1 VVGGCQ
7 SVARMRARAR
17 TRGAASTVVEVDWW
31 RTRWD
36 RRPVASLTFP
46 AQGRT
51 AGGTAGRN
59 CHADIPPSD
68 VPGVVVQGEAAGERP
83 GEQHAHPFP
92 MPLGAPDPSTSARPL
107 PPPPPP
113 PAYICVPYHP
123 RRFCRHSRSGLG
135 YRPAPRLYRQVGV
148 EVRGAFVSWPWQ
160 HRLGRYADSFT
171 TRPRSHQGREPTL
184 ATPSD
189 TPTFVRYA
197 ARTPHSVALC
207 APFPAD
213 GRARSPDCGPR
224 SSALLLVGV
233 SSGWTAGGS
242 RRDGTAPLTE

>member
-1 VVGGCQ
+1 VELRGGTVTRTFPRVTCRASSCRERRQ
-7 SVARMRARAR
+7 ASGQGSSMHTRSRCHSVRPIPPRAR
-17 TRGAASTVVEVDWW
+17 D
-31 RTRWD
+31 
-36 RRPVASLTFP
+36 P
-46 AQGRT
+46 
-51 AGGTAGRN
+51 
-59 CHADIPPSD
+59 CH
-68 VPGVVVQGEAAGERP
+68 
-83 GEQHAHPFP
+83 
-92 MPLGAPDPSTSARPL
+92 
-107 PPPPPP
+107 PPPPP